1 MLLGL
6 VVVIII
12 GLGVMLFW
20 WALSERWENT
30 VLKSQPR
37 LKGSKEWMPPTP
49 PGDRSA
55 APGWMLPKDK

>member
-49 PGDRSA
+49 PGDRSV